1 MNCTGSS
8 FAFIANACG
17 QLMHVA
23 RLNPARLCYMS
34 SNLLV
39 ATSNANEEIKAAV
52 AANVEQLK
60 KEKLSMT
67 QNLENSS
74 LATCAEEH
82 AYGSTQ
88 PQFRTVKAII
98 KGVEQD
104 IIVARHKY
112 SMEVL
117 KASQQKQLELIEKS
131 KMLDVIFHIATA
143 DVFYEANIDLK
154 DYDGNEI
161 PAGTPNVYVP
171 VETADTFYRFAI
183 DDILKVVEVHTFKSV
198 QEFAEV
204 TGTTT
209 LFSRGLTSKEKIGV
223 AALATNDEVC
233 NAIYDLAVEKNMPAS
248 TAQLYLDVQVK
259 GVTTAMMSTGYK
271 PKDMCS
277 LGRSYEEALELHEK
291 VSVIF
296 GINEAK
302 KRYAIRAINYMVKV
316 EGISLEQVHN
326 ALETIPAN
334 EVAKAKLMAC
344 GEKETC
350 IVSVLMK
357 WMSEPNHNRVF
368 IPAA

>member
-1 MNCTGSS
+1 MTNKD
-8 FAFIANACG
+8 
-17 QLMHVA
+17 M
-23 RLNPARLCYMS
+23 
-34 SNLLV
+34 V

-183 DDILKVVEVHTFKSV
+183 DDVLKVVEVHTFKSV

-209 LFSRGLTSKEKIGV
+209 LFSRGLSSKEKTGV
-223 AALATNDEVC
+223 AALATNDDVC

-259 GVTTAMMSTGYK
+259 GVTISMMTTGYK
-271 PKDMCS
+271 PKDMCG
-277 LGRSYEEALELHEK
+277 LGRSYAEALELHEK
-291 VSVIF
+291 VSAIF
-296 GINEAK
+296 GANEAK

-334 EVAKAKLMAC
+334 DVAKAKLMAC

-357 WMSEPNHNRVF
+357 WISEPNHNRVF

>member
-1 MNCTGSS
+1 MLNYENNNLNMN
-8 FAFIANACG
+8 
-17 QLMHVA
+17 H
-23 RLNPARLCYMS
+23 
-34 SNLLV
+34 
-39 ATSNANEEIKAAV
+39 K
-52 AANVEQLK
+52 
-60 KEKLSMT
+60 
-67 QNLENSS
+67 LENDL
-74 LATCAEEH
+74 LATNAKEH
-82 AYGSTQ
+82 TNGSTQ
-88 PQFRTVKAII
+88 PQFRTTKAII
-98 KGVEQD
+98 NSEEQE
-104 IIVARHKY
+104 IILARHKY
-112 SMEVL
+112 SMEEL
-117 KASQQKQLELIEKS
+117 KTSQQKQLELIDKS
-131 KMLDVIFHIATA
+131 KMLEVIFHMSTA
-143 DVFYEANIDLK
+143 EIFYEAGIELK

-171 VETADTFYRFAI
+171 VETADTFYRFTI
-183 DDILKVVEVHTFKSV
+183 DEVLKTVEVHTFASV
-198 QEFAEV
+198 QEFAEA

-233 NAIYDLAVEKNMPAS
+233 NAIYDLAQEGKMPAS

-259 GVTTAMMSTGYK
+259 GVTTSMMATGYK
-271 PKDMCS
+271 PKDLAG
-277 LGRSYEEALELHEK
+277 LGRTYEEAKNLYER
-291 VSVIF
+291 VSAVF
-296 GINEAK
+296 GVNEAK

>member
-1 MNCTGSS
+1 MTNKDMVVTINANDISS
-8 FAFIANACG
+8 A
-17 QLMHVA
+17 
-23 RLNPARLCYMS
+23 
-34 SNLLV
+34 V
-39 ATSNANEEIKAAV
+39 AT
-52 AANVEQLK
+52 ANVKQLK
-60 KEKLSMT
+60 NEDFEMNQK
-67 QNLENSS
+67 LENDL
-74 LATCAEEH
+74 LATNAKEH
-82 AYGSTQ
+82 TNGSTQ
-88 PQFRTVKAII
+88 PQFRTTKAII
-98 KGVEQD
+98 NSEEQE
-104 IIVARHKY
+104 IILARHKY
-112 SMEVL
+112 SMEEL
-117 KASQQKQLELIEKS
+117 KTSQQKQLELIDKS
-131 KMLDVIFHIATA
+131 KMLEVIFHMSTA
-143 DVFYEANIDLK
+143 EIFYEAGIELK

-171 VETADTFYRFAI
+171 VETADTFYRFTI
-183 DDILKVVEVHTFKSV
+183 DEVLKTVEVHTFASV
-198 QEFAEV
+198 QEFAEA

-233 NAIYDLAVEKNMPAS
+233 NAIYDLAQEGKMPAS

-259 GVTTAMMSTGYK
+259 GVTTSMMATGYK
-271 PKDMCS
+271 PKDLAG
-277 LGRSYEEALELHEK
+277 LGRTYEEAKNLYER
-291 VSVIF
+291 VSAVF
-296 GINEAK
+296 GVNEAK

-334 EVAKAKLMAC
+334 DVAKTKLMAC